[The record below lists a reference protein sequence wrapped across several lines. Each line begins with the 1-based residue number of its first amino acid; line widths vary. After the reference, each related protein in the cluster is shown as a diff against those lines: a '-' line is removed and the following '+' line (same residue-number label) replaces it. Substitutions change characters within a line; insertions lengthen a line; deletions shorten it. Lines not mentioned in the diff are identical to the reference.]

1 MKLSV
6 VLIKDVCD
14 WIRSNPYT
22 DTISNIT
29 DVTPEEIIGDFLN
42 YINNLPDA

>member
-14 WIRSNPYT
+14 WIRTNSYT
-22 DTISNIT
+22 DIIGNIT
-29 DVTPEEIIGDFLN
+29 DITPDEIIGDFLN